1 MNTDDLYSVKAPS
14 DADLAAYH
22 ARIIEVGLFEA
33 SAEFVREHA
42 RRLMAG
48 SPVAVVE
55 VPRVVD
61 LDVERE
67 RRRT

>member
-1 MNTDDLYSVKAPS
+1 MNADGLYSIAAPS
-14 DADLAAYH
+14 DDEMAAYH
-22 ARIIEVGLFEA
+22 ERVSEVGLFEA
-33 SAEFVREHA
+33 AAEAVREHA

-48 SPVAVVE
+48 SRVGVVE

-61 LDVERE
+61 LDAERA